1 MDHDHHHD
9 DGPTPITTPIIYLFA
24 VYVAFTQLEA
34 TIWMVT
40 LVILASV
47 IILWWSWKNEKKDVE
62 KRKSEGTNFV
72 QNKQY
77 EKYRESYEQWKDEH
91 KSSE

>member
-1 MDHDHHHD
+1 MDHDHHNH

-40 LVILASV
+40 LVAAASA
-47 IILWWSWKNEKKDVE
+47 IILWWSWKNENKDVE
-62 KRKSEGTNFV
+62 KRKTEGTSV
-72 QNKQY
+72 LQNKEY

-91 KSSE
+91 KNE